1 MKSKKLRIRC
11 WIEVDGEKFFGPG
24 PAELL
29 QLIEDQGSISKAA
42 AKMGMSY
49 KKAWDI
55 VKNINTHGKEPFVA
69 IQKGGGNGGGAS
81 LTKTGKLVLAEYER
95 LSGKIDSLIEKN
107 NKILKW
113 L

>member
-29 QLIEDQGSISKAA
+29 GLIDKHGSIARAA

-55 VKNINTHGKEPFVA
+55 VQNINTHGKTPLVE
-69 IQKGGGNGGGAS
+69 IRKGGGHGGGTS
-81 LTKTGKLVLAEYER
+81 LTKTGKSVLKEYHS
-95 LSGKIDSLIEKN
+95 LTDKIDKLVAKN
-107 NKILKW
+107 SNVLKW